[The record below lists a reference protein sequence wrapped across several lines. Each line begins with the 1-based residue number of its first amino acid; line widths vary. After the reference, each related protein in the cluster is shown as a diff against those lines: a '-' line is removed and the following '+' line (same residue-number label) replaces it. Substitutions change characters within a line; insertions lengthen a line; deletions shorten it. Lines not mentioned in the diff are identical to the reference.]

1 MAMINKKKTILL
13 FTLLMILLATAG
25 EVMIAYLFPAYTSRT
40 HLVVP
45 LYFWVFY
52 TVSVYA
58 LPERL
63 DSGLLAKNLV
73 WLKSLKMVVSLF
85 ALLVMALLFRDNA
98 KGVIVDFLV
107 FYLLLI
113 VPESAYIMYIRKNID
128 KR

>member
-1 MAMINKKKTILL
+1 MINKKKTILL
-13 FTLLMILLATAG
+13 FTLLMILLAAAG

-85 ALLVMALLFRDNA
+85 ALLVMALVFRDNA

>member
-1 MAMINKKKTILL
+1 MINKKKTILL

-52 TVSVYA
+52 TVSIYA

>member
-1 MAMINKKKTILL
+1 MINKKKTILL

-25 EVMIAYLFPAYTSRT
+25 EVMIAYLFPAYKSRT

-52 TVSVYA
+52 TVSIYA

-85 ALLVMALLFRDNA
+85 ALLVMALVFRDNA
-98 KGVIVDFLV
+98 KGVIVDFLF

>member
-1 MAMINKKKTILL
+1 MINKKKTILL

-52 TVSVYA
+52 TVSIYA

-85 ALLVMALLFRDNA
+85 ALLVMALVFRDNA

>member
-1 MAMINKKKTILL
+1 MINKKKTILL

-52 TVSVYA
+52 TVSIYA

-85 ALLVMALLFRDNA
+85 ALLVMALVFRDNA

-113 VPESAYIMYIRKNID
+113 VSESAYIMYIRKNID

>member
-1 MAMINKKKTILL
+1 MINKKKTILL

-52 TVSVYA
+52 TVSIYA
-58 LPERL
+58 LPDRL

-85 ALLVMALLFRDNA
+85 ALLVMALVFRGNA

-113 VPESAYIMYIRKNID
+113 VPESTYIMYIRKNID

>member
-1 MAMINKKKTILL
+1 MINKKKTILL

-52 TVSVYA
+52 TVSIYA

-85 ALLVMALLFRDNA
+85 ALLVMALVFRDNA
-98 KGVIVDFLV
+98 KSVIVVFLV

>member
-1 MAMINKKKTILL
+1 MVMINKKKTILL
-13 FTLLMILLATAG
+13 FTLLMILLAAAG
-25 EVMIAYLFPAYTSRT
+25 EVMIAYLFPAYTSRM

>member
-1 MAMINKKKTILL
+1 MVMINKKKTILL

>member
-1 MAMINKKKTILL
+1 MINKKKTILL

-85 ALLVMALLFRDNA
+85 ALLVMALVFRDNA

>member
-1 MAMINKKKTILL
+1 MINKKKTILL
-13 FTLLMILLATAG
+13 FALLMILLAAAG

-113 VPESAYIMYIRKNID
+113 VPESAYIMYIRKNVD

>member
-1 MAMINKKKTILL
+1 MINKKKTILL

-52 TVSVYA
+52 TVSIYA

-85 ALLVMALLFRDNA
+85 ALLVMALVFRDNA
-98 KGVIVDFLV
+98 KGVIVDFIV
-107 FYLLLI
+107 FYLLLM

>member
-1 MAMINKKKTILL
+1 MINKKKTILL

-40 HLVVP
+40 HMVVP

-52 TVSVYA
+52 TVSIYA

-85 ALLVMALLFRDNA
+85 ALLVMALVFRDNA

-107 FYLLLI
+107 FYLLLM

>member
-1 MAMINKKKTILL
+1 MINKKKTILL